1 MVILWVSLWS
11 SSFSLC
17 FVGVNISCVCG
28 IQTEFKSSAL
38 SLVMLSKTSLQTQKE
53 DKDKF
58 TNAKRVREGRF
69 FVFSKTVFRF
79 ESKHATVNKPDDRK
93 DQIYAPVNA
102 TSEIYILQRPLQVF
116 YRTNTAN
123 ADKNVTLN
131 IKTYESLNVF
141 FLNYD

>member
-1 MVILWVSLWS
+1 
-11 SSFSLC
+11 
-17 FVGVNISCVCG
+17 
-28 IQTEFKSSAL
+28 
-38 SLVMLSKTSLQTQKE
+38 MLSKTILQTQKE

-69 FVFSKTVFRF
+69 FFFSKTLFRF
-79 ESKHATVNKPDDRK
+79 ESKHATVHKPDVRK

-102 TSEIYILQRPLQVF
+102 TKLKSCKDRFKCSTEQTLQTP
-116 YRTNTAN
+116 T
-123 ADKNVTLN
+123 KNVTLN